1 MAEEN
6 KQQEAEQPE
15 KTYSAAEYTALQEQL
30 NAARTSLKETAEKLA
45 SFEKMDVES
54 IRKSAADWKQKY
66 EQSEKDRADFAYK
79 TKLGQF
85 VKSLHLKND
94 VYEKFVTDLLTE
106 KGLQFD
112 GDKLIGGDDIVKA
125 FRESHEDAF
134 APDPHEQAAAPTSG
148 NPPSALSGIEA
159 EFYAMNPNLKP

>member
-1 MAEEN
+1 MAEETPN
-6 KQQEAEQPE
+6 QTPE
-15 KTYSAAEYTALQEQL
+15 GVKTYSAEEYAALQKQL
-30 NAARTSLKETAEKLA
+30 DEARANLKETAEKLA

-134 APDPHEQAAAPTSG
+134 APNPQEQAAAATSG
-148 NPPSALSGIEA
+148 NPPTTLSGVET
-159 EFYAMNPNLKP
+159 EFYKMNPNLKQ

>member
-1 MAEEN
+1 MPEEN
-6 KQQEAEQPE
+6 ENAEKAA
-15 KTYSAAEYTALQEQL
+15 KTYSEEEYNTLQKQL
-30 NAARTSLKETAEKLA
+30 DDARANLKETAEKLT

-54 IRKSAADWKQKY
+54 IRKSAADWKQKF
-66 EQSEKDRADFAYK
+66 EQSEKERADFAYK

-85 VKSLHLKND
+85 VKGLHLKND

-106 KGLQFD
+106 KNLQFD

-134 APDPHEQAAAPTSG
+134 APNPHEQAAAPTSG
-148 NPPSALSGIEA
+148 NPPSTLSGIEA